1 MSFVYEFEW
10 DRSKASANL
19 TKHAVDFK
27 LAATVFKDPL
37 AATIFDGDHS
47 GHHFGAPPNQSGN
60 HPVRRDISMK
70 PEYDFKNAERG
81 KFFRPGA
88 VLRLPIY
95 LEPEV
100 PDYLAAKAQAK
111 NIDLDD
117 LVNDLLKQEIRIAES
132 LR

>member
-1 MSFVYEFEW
+1 
-10 DRSKASANL
+10 
-19 TKHAVDFK
+19 
-27 LAATVFKDPL
+27 
-37 AATIFDGDHS
+37 
-47 GHHFGAPPNQSGN
+47 
-60 HPVRRDISMK
+60 MK
-70 PEYDFKNAERG
+70 PEYDFKNTERG

-88 VLRLPIY
+88 VLRRPIY

-100 PDYLAAKAQAK
+100 QDYLAAKAQAK

>member
-1 MSFVYEFEW
+1 
-10 DRSKASANL
+10 
-19 TKHAVDFK
+19 
-27 LAATVFKDPL
+27 
-37 AATIFDGDHS
+37 
-47 GHHFGAPPNQSGN
+47 
-60 HPVRRDISMK
+60 MK
-70 PEYDFKNAERG
+70 PEYDFKNANRG

-95 LEPEV
+95 LDPEV
-100 PDYLAAKAQAK
+100 QDYLAAKAQAK

>member
-1 MSFVYEFEW
+1 
-10 DRSKASANL
+10 
-19 TKHAVDFK
+19 
-27 LAATVFKDPL
+27 
-37 AATIFDGDHS
+37 
-47 GHHFGAPPNQSGN
+47 
-60 HPVRRDISMK
+60 MK

-100 PDYLAAKAQAK
+100 QDYLAAKAQAK

-117 LVNDLLKQEIRIAES
+117 LVNDLLRQEIRIAES

>member
-1 MSFVYEFEW
+1 
-10 DRSKASANL
+10 
-19 TKHAVDFK
+19 
-27 LAATVFKDPL
+27 
-37 AATIFDGDHS
+37 
-47 GHHFGAPPNQSGN
+47 
-60 HPVRRDISMK
+60 MK
-70 PEYDFKNAERG
+70 TEYDFKNAERG

-100 PDYLAAKAQAK
+100 QDYLAAKAQAK

>member
-1 MSFVYEFEW
+1 
-10 DRSKASANL
+10 
-19 TKHAVDFK
+19 
-27 LAATVFKDPL
+27 
-37 AATIFDGDHS
+37 
-47 GHHFGAPPNQSGN
+47 
-60 HPVRRDISMK
+60 MK

-88 VLRLPIY
+88 VLRLPVY

-100 PDYLAAKAQAK
+100 QDYLAAKAQAK

-117 LVNDLLKQEIRIAES
+117 RVNDLLKREIRIAES

>member
-1 MSFVYEFEW
+1 
-10 DRSKASANL
+10 
-19 TKHAVDFK
+19 
-27 LAATVFKDPL
+27 
-37 AATIFDGDHS
+37 
-47 GHHFGAPPNQSGN
+47 
-60 HPVRRDISMK
+60 MK

-88 VLRLPIY
+88 ALRLPIY
-95 LEPEV
+95 LEPKV
-100 PDYLAAKAQAK
+100 QDYLAAKAQAR

>member
-1 MSFVYEFEW
+1 
-10 DRSKASANL
+10 
-19 TKHAVDFK
+19 
-27 LAATVFKDPL
+27 
-37 AATIFDGDHS
+37 
-47 GHHFGAPPNQSGN
+47 
-60 HPVRRDISMK
+60 MK
-70 PEYDFKNAERG
+70 PEYEFKSAERG

-100 PDYLAAKAQAK
+100 QDYLAAKAQAK

>member
-1 MSFVYEFEW
+1 
-10 DRSKASANL
+10 
-19 TKHAVDFK
+19 
-27 LAATVFKDPL
+27 
-37 AATIFDGDHS
+37 
-47 GHHFGAPPNQSGN
+47 
-60 HPVRRDISMK
+60 MK

-100 PDYLAAKAQAK
+100 QDYLAAKAQAK

-117 LVNDLLKQEIRIAES
+117 LVNELLKQEIRIAEA

>member
-1 MSFVYEFEW
+1 
-10 DRSKASANL
+10 
-19 TKHAVDFK
+19 
-27 LAATVFKDPL
+27 
-37 AATIFDGDHS
+37 
-47 GHHFGAPPNQSGN
+47 
-60 HPVRRDISMK
+60 MK
-70 PEYDFKNAERG
+70 PEYNFKDAVRG

-100 PDYLAAKAQAK
+100 QDYLAAKAQAK

>member
-1 MSFVYEFEW
+1 
-10 DRSKASANL
+10 
-19 TKHAVDFK
+19 
-27 LAATVFKDPL
+27 
-37 AATIFDGDHS
+37 
-47 GHHFGAPPNQSGN
+47 
-60 HPVRRDISMK
+60 MK

-100 PDYLAAKAQAK
+100 QDYLAAKAQAK

>member
-1 MSFVYEFEW
+1 
-10 DRSKASANL
+10 
-19 TKHAVDFK
+19 
-27 LAATVFKDPL
+27 
-37 AATIFDGDHS
+37 
-47 GHHFGAPPNQSGN
+47 
-60 HPVRRDISMK
+60 MK

-81 KFFRPGA
+81 KFFHPGA
-88 VLRLPIY
+88 VLRLPIF

-100 PDYLAAKAQAK
+100 QDYLAAKAQAK

>member
-1 MSFVYEFEW
+1 
-10 DRSKASANL
+10 
-19 TKHAVDFK
+19 
-27 LAATVFKDPL
+27 
-37 AATIFDGDHS
+37 
-47 GHHFGAPPNQSGN
+47 
-60 HPVRRDISMK
+60 MK
-70 PEYDFKNAERG
+70 PEYNFKNAERG

-100 PDYLAAKAQAK
+100 QDYLAAKAQAK

>member
-1 MSFVYEFEW
+1 
-10 DRSKASANL
+10 
-19 TKHAVDFK
+19 
-27 LAATVFKDPL
+27 
-37 AATIFDGDHS
+37 
-47 GHHFGAPPNQSGN
+47 
-60 HPVRRDISMK
+60 MK

-100 PDYLAAKAQAK
+100 QNYLAAKAQAK

>member
-1 MSFVYEFEW
+1 
-10 DRSKASANL
+10 
-19 TKHAVDFK
+19 
-27 LAATVFKDPL
+27 
-37 AATIFDGDHS
+37 
-47 GHHFGAPPNQSGN
+47 
-60 HPVRRDISMK
+60 MK

-81 KFFRPGA
+81 KFLRPGA

-100 PDYLAAKAQAK
+100 QDYLAAKAQAK

-117 LVNDLLKQEIRIAES
+117 LVNELLKQEIRIAES

>member
-1 MSFVYEFEW
+1 
-10 DRSKASANL
+10 
-19 TKHAVDFK
+19 
-27 LAATVFKDPL
+27 
-37 AATIFDGDHS
+37 
-47 GHHFGAPPNQSGN
+47 
-60 HPVRRDISMK
+60 MK

-88 VLRLPIY
+88 TLRLPIY

-100 PDYLAAKAQAK
+100 QDYLAAKAQAK

>member
-1 MSFVYEFEW
+1 
-10 DRSKASANL
+10 
-19 TKHAVDFK
+19 
-27 LAATVFKDPL
+27 
-37 AATIFDGDHS
+37 
-47 GHHFGAPPNQSGN
+47 
-60 HPVRRDISMK
+60 MK
-70 PEYDFKNAERG
+70 PEYEFKNAERG

-100 PDYLAAKAQAK
+100 QDYLAAKAQAK

>member
-1 MSFVYEFEW
+1 
-10 DRSKASANL
+10 
-19 TKHAVDFK
+19 
-27 LAATVFKDPL
+27 
-37 AATIFDGDHS
+37 
-47 GHHFGAPPNQSGN
+47 
-60 HPVRRDISMK
+60 MK
-70 PEYDFKNAERG
+70 PEYEFKNAERG

-100 PDYLAAKAQAK
+100 QDYLAAKAQAK

-117 LVNDLLKQEIRIAES
+117 LVNDLLKQGIRIAES

>member
-1 MSFVYEFEW
+1 
-10 DRSKASANL
+10 
-19 TKHAVDFK
+19 
-27 LAATVFKDPL
+27 
-37 AATIFDGDHS
+37 
-47 GHHFGAPPNQSGN
+47 
-60 HPVRRDISMK
+60 MK
-70 PEYDFKNAERG
+70 PEYDFKNADRG

-100 PDYLAAKAQAK
+100 QDYLAAKAQAK

>member
-1 MSFVYEFEW
+1 
-10 DRSKASANL
+10 
-19 TKHAVDFK
+19 
-27 LAATVFKDPL
+27 
-37 AATIFDGDHS
+37 
-47 GHHFGAPPNQSGN
+47 
-60 HPVRRDISMK
+60 MK
-70 PEYDFKNAERG
+70 PEYDFKDAERG

-100 PDYLAAKAQAK
+100 QDYLAAKAQAK

-117 LVNDLLKQEIRIAES
+117 LVNELLKQEIRIAES

>member
-1 MSFVYEFEW
+1 
-10 DRSKASANL
+10 
-19 TKHAVDFK
+19 
-27 LAATVFKDPL
+27 
-37 AATIFDGDHS
+37 
-47 GHHFGAPPNQSGN
+47 
-60 HPVRRDISMK
+60 MK

-100 PDYLAAKAQAK
+100 QDYLTAKAQAK
-111 NIDLDD
+111 NIDLED

>member
-1 MSFVYEFEW
+1 
-10 DRSKASANL
+10 
-19 TKHAVDFK
+19 
-27 LAATVFKDPL
+27 
-37 AATIFDGDHS
+37 
-47 GHHFGAPPNQSGN
+47 
-60 HPVRRDISMK
+60 MK

-100 PDYLAAKAQAK
+100 QDYLAAKAQAK

-117 LVNDLLKQEIRIAES
+117 LVTDLLKQEIRIAES

>member
-1 MSFVYEFEW
+1 
-10 DRSKASANL
+10 
-19 TKHAVDFK
+19 
-27 LAATVFKDPL
+27 
-37 AATIFDGDHS
+37 
-47 GHHFGAPPNQSGN
+47 
-60 HPVRRDISMK
+60 MK

-81 KFFRPGA
+81 KFFRPEA

-100 PDYLAAKAQAK
+100 QDYLAAKAQAK

-117 LVNDLLKQEIRIAES
+117 LVNELLKQEIRIAES

>member
-1 MSFVYEFEW
+1 
-10 DRSKASANL
+10 
-19 TKHAVDFK
+19 
-27 LAATVFKDPL
+27 
-37 AATIFDGDHS
+37 
-47 GHHFGAPPNQSGN
+47 
-60 HPVRRDISMK
+60 MK

-100 PDYLAAKAQAK
+100 QDYLAAKAQAK

-117 LVNDLLKQEIRIAES
+117 LVNELLKQEIRIAES

>member
-1 MSFVYEFEW
+1 
-10 DRSKASANL
+10 
-19 TKHAVDFK
+19 
-27 LAATVFKDPL
+27 
-37 AATIFDGDHS
+37 
-47 GHHFGAPPNQSGN
+47 
-60 HPVRRDISMK
+60 MK
-70 PEYDFKNAERG
+70 PEYDFKNADRG

-100 PDYLAAKAQAK
+100 QDYLAAKAQAK
-111 NIDLDD
+111 NMDLDD